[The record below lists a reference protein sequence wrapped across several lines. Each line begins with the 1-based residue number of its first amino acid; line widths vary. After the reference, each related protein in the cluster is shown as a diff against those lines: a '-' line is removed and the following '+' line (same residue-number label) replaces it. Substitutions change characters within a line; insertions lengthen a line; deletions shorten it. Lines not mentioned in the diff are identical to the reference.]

1 MIVLLQKRTDMAEK
15 LKDKRGKEI
24 VIHLKNYLKD
34 FFDLH
39 RDKEKEELTVVS
51 IRHGVVFK
59 GTNLWVLIF
68 AIFIAS
74 LGLNVNSTAV
84 IIGAMLISPLMGP
97 IMGLGLSVGI
107 NDFELLKQSFKSYL
121 LTTFISVVTST
132 LYFSLTPLDEVQS
145 ELLARTSPTIYDVL
159 IALFGGLAGI
169 IAVSSKEKGN
179 VIPGAAIATALMPPL
194 CTAGFGLAT
203 GNLLYFLG
211 AFYLYFINS
220 VFISLATFLG
230 VRFMNFKRKAFVD
243 KRREKM
249 VKRYIILL
257 ALLTMC
263 PAFYLTYGI
272 VKSTFYEAS
281 ANSFIGAEL
290 DFPNTQ
296 VISRKISYTD
306 KEIQVVLVGDEVSQ
320 SEIAM
325 ARSRLKQYK
334 LGGSKLVVLQGMN
347 GDTPDMAMLKAQ
359 VMEDFYK
366 DGEERLKEQQ
376 AEIRQLKRR
385 LAPYSAYQTLN
396 ERILP
401 ELRVL
406 YPSVASISI
415 NQVIT
420 YAVDTP
426 RTDTLTLVLMHLND
440 KRMKPDEETQ
450 MERWLKARTDAKRL
464 KVVME

>member
-1 MIVLLQKRTDMAEK
+1 MEEQKNTSK
-15 LKDKRGKEI
+15 GLEI
-24 VIHLKNYLKD
+24 LIGIKNYIKE
-34 FFDLH
+34 FFDL
-39 RDKEKEELTVVS
+39 RKSKENEELTVES

-97 IMGLGLSVGI
+97 IMGFGLSVGI
-107 NDFELLKQSFKSYL
+107 SDFELLKQSFRSYL

-132 LYFSLTPLDEVQS
+132 LYFSLTPLNEVQS

-169 IAVSSKEKGN
+169 IAVSTKEKGN

-203 GNLLYFLG
+203 GNIFYFLG

-230 VRFMNFKRKAFVD
+230 VRFMHFKRKDFVD
-243 KRREKM
+243 KQREQM
-249 VKRYIILL
+249 VRRYIV
-257 ALLTMC
+257 ALVLVTMC

-281 ANSFIGAEL
+281 ANSFIAKEF
-290 DFPNTQ
+290 DFEHTQ
-296 VISRKISYTD
+296 VISRKISYD
-306 KEIQVVLVGDEVSQ
+306 EKEIRVVLVGNELTQ
-320 SEIAM
+320 PEIDKVHN
-325 ARSRLKQYK
+325 SLKHYK
-334 LGGSKLVVLQGMN
+334 LEDTKLTIVQGMN
-347 GDTPDMAMLKAQ
+347 SDNLDMGMLKAQ

-366 DGEERLKEQQ
+366 NSEEQLKEQQ
-376 AEIRQLKRR
+376 EEILRLRWELRSYSTYHQLNQQI
-385 LAPYSAYQTLN
+385 A
-396 ERILP
+396 P
-401 ELRVL
+401 ELKVL
-406 YPSVASISI
+406 YPQVESVSLS
-415 NQVIT
+415 QMEVLT
-420 YAVDTP
+420 VDSM
-426 RTDTLTLVLMHLND
+426 RKDTLIMVLMGL
-440 KRMKPDEETQ
+440 KEEMNTAQKQQ
-450 MERWLKARTDAKRL
+450 MQEWLKTRTGAK
-464 KVVME
+464 KMKFVIE